1 MGMRRAVLCV
11 SVVAALSGC
20 GGSTQWE
27 NPDVT
32 RSQWVQDE
40 QSCRRQANRDAEKEF
55 RTDPVYADN
64 PRYDEPKT
72 LESRMA
78 RLDVKKEA
86 QTLFE
91 NCMRLRGY
99 RLVKKDE
106 RR

>member
-1 MGMRRAVLCV
+1 LRRRSLVFSLSLAGL
-11 SVVAALSGC
+11 VAGC
-20 GGSTQWE
+20 SGSTQWE
-27 NPDVT
+27 NPQVE

-40 QSCRRQANRDAEKEF
+40 QTCRRQANREAEREF

-64 PRYDEPKT
+64 PKYDEAKT
-72 LESRMA
+72 LDSRMA
-78 RLDVKKEA
+78 RLDVKKNA
-86 QTLFE
+86 DALLQ